1 MVDGCYG
8 EEDFSRPDLRVD
20 QDQILQA
27 LVLGHSVNH
36 GMQVMQEPA
45 GSPSIRY
52 CVSNRVAVP
61 SLKYL
66 SGSIPS
72 VYHHSATLW
81 STHRD
86 NLALPRT

>member
-36 GMQVMQEPA
+36 GMQVMQNLLGLHLSDTA
-45 GSPSIRY
+45 SRI
-52 CVSNRVAVP
+52 A
-61 SLKYL
+61 SLCL
-66 SGSIPS
+66 
-72 VYHHSATLW
+72 L
-81 STHRD
+81 
-86 NLALPRT
+86 